1 MEINETYKNVPI
13 SDGSGFLIIKLLI
26 FCKLCAI
33 YFGSHLEIKFAI
45 LIEQAFE
52 NKQYKSQERCEN
64 RA

>member
-1 MEINETYKNVPI
+1 MEINETYNNVPI
-13 SDGSGFLIIKLLI
+13 QINLELIIKLLI